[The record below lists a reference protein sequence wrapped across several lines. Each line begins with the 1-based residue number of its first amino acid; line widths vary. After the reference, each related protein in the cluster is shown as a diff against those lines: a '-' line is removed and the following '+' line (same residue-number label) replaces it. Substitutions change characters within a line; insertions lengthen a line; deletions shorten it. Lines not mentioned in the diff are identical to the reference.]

1 VAYIWGWHH
10 GISPITGDGAIK
22 IRTALHLLWE
32 VGYRW
37 DTGCRSERPVAGG
50 MEFSLGAGCYRL
62 HYDKFR
68 NESNGALVESRQKT
82 FFGIDQVNIS
92 ITYTFGRGGES

>member
-1 VAYIWGWHH
+1 
-10 GISPITGDGAIK
+10 
-22 IRTALHLLWE
+22 
-32 VGYRW
+32 
-37 DTGCRSERPVAGG
+37 
-50 MEFSLGAGCYRL
+50 LGAGCYRL